1 MAYFKKIETDELYL
15 YMNGKLIYKRW
26 LKTGQSQ
33 VFDVMAYD
41 KYTLTSFRGEV
52 QYFNSFKELFLVK
65 AKLKLIPTEDGGR
78 KNGISTGYRPNHVFE
93 YNEWNQILQT
103 FIGDVILDE
112 QTSIEPGE
120 EKEVTIRFLLN
131 QSGSSSCCLSALPH
145 PVFERNR
152 QPHINRSLYPVLH
165 FCDSSSFPEPV
176 NRSSG
181 RTELRSCRL
190 YVGRSL
196 YSCINHTYCRQ
207 IRQCLRT
214 HEQEQSHR
222 EFWHLS
228 KILRFGLQDEPVREW
243 KRP

>member
-78 KNGISTGYRPNHVFE
+78 KRGIFTGYRPNHVFE

-131 QSGSSSCCLSALPH
+131 QPIEKHLVNGRKWWIHEGSRRIGEA
-145 PVFERNR
+145 EII
-152 QPHINRSLYPVLH
+152 HIMN
-165 FCDSSSFPEPV
+165 
-176 NRSSG
+176 
-181 RTELRSCRL
+181 TESQFTNQ
-190 YVGRSL
+190 V
-196 YSCINHTYCRQ
+196 I
-207 IRQCLRT
+207 
-214 HEQEQSHR
+214 
-222 EFWHLS
+222 
-228 KILRFGLQDEPVREW
+228 
-243 KRP
+243 